1 GMSSRSTKRRTFSFR
16 RRSSSGNSKS
26 IAILSSI
33 HSHRSSCTNG
43 AHDQRPATGIA
54 VCETATPANRP
65 VLPQRRETMADYQTI
80 LIEKNDGI
88 TTVRLNRPEKKNAM
102 SPTLHREMHAALR
115 DLEYDNE
122 TQVLVITGS
131 GNAFCAGQDLKEYF
145 YANKDSERDRDEIQ
159 RISHAW
165 RHQILNYFPK
175 PTIASIN
182 GYCFGGA
189 FTIVASCDIAIAA
202 NEAKFGLSEI
212 NFGSI
217 PAGLVAKAISP
228 EMQYRQMLYYSLT
241 GEQFDGKR
249 SVEIGFTTMS
259 VPRTE
264 LEART
269 MQVAT
274 MLKAKDAHA
283 LKAVKDAYKG
293 VDIRN
298 LSYED

>member
-1 GMSSRSTKRRTFSFR
+1 
-16 RRSSSGNSKS
+16 
-26 IAILSSI
+26 
-33 HSHRSSCTNG
+33 
-43 AHDQRPATGIA
+43 
-54 VCETATPANRP
+54 
-65 VLPQRRETMADYQTI
+65 MADYQTI
-80 LIEKNDGI
+80 LIEKNDGV

-102 SPTLHREMHAALR
+102 SPTLHREMHDALR

-159 RISHAW
+159 RISHTW

-182 GYCFGGA
+182 GFCFGGA

-202 NEAKFGLSEI
+202 DEATFGLSEI

-217 PAGLVAKAISP
+217 PAGLVAKAIIG
-228 EMQYRQMLYYSLT
+228 EMEFRQALYYSMT

-259 VPRTE
+259 VPRAR
-264 LEART
+264 LEERT
-269 MQVAT
+269 LQVAT
-274 MLKAKDAHA
+274 MLKGKDRHA
-283 LKAVKDAYKG
+283 LRACKEAFKG
-293 VDIRN
+293 VDIRSM
-298 LSYED
+298 SYEDARYWLKARLGQMTQEQKAANWMDHGIGKFIEGAYRPGMGAAPKAGG

>member
-1 GMSSRSTKRRTFSFR
+1 MTKP
-16 RRSSSGNSKS
+16 
-26 IAILSSI
+26 I
-33 HSHRSSCTNG
+33 
-43 AHDQRPATGIA
+43 
-54 VCETATPANRP
+54 E
-65 VLPQRRETMADYQTI
+65 TI
-80 LIEKNDGI
+80 LIEKNDGV
-88 TTVRLNRPEKKNAM
+88 TTVRFNRPDKKNAM
-102 SPTLHREMHAALR
+102 SPTLHREMYDALR
-115 DLEYDNE
+115 DLEYDND

-182 GYCFGGA
+182 GFCFGGA

-202 NEAKFGLSEI
+202 DEATFGLSEI

-217 PAGLVAKAISP
+217 PAGLVAKAIIG
-228 EMQYRQMLYYSLT
+228 EMEFRQALYYSLT

-259 VPRTE
+259 VPRAQ
-264 LEART
+264 LRRAHHAGRQQRSRARIAMRCAPARRRSRAST
-269 MQVAT
+269 SA
-274 MLKAKDAHA
+274 
-283 LKAVKDAYKG
+283 
-293 VDIRN
+293 R
-298 LSYED
+298 

>member
-1 GMSSRSTKRRTFSFR
+1 MEDVMK
-16 RRSSSGNSKS
+16 KY
-26 IAILSSI
+26 
-33 HSHRSSCTNG
+33 
-43 AHDQRPATGIA
+43 
-54 VCETATPANRP
+54 ET
-65 VLPQRRETMADYQTI
+65 L
-80 LIEKNDGI
+80 LIEKNDGV
-88 TTVRLNRPEKKNAM
+88 TTVRLNRPDKKNAM
-102 SPTLHREMHAALR
+102 SPTLHREMYDALT
-115 DLEYDNE
+115 DLDYDHD
-122 TQVLVITGS
+122 THVLVITGS

-145 YANKDSERDRDEIQ
+145 YDMKDAERQRDEIQ

-165 RHQILNYFPK
+165 RHQLLNYFSK

-202 NEAKFGLSEI
+202 HEATFGLSEI

-259 VPRTE
+259 VPLAE
-264 LEART
+264 LAAKT
-269 MQVAT
+269 LQVAT
-274 MLKAKDAHA
+274 TLKGKDRHA
-283 LKAVKDAYKG
+283 LRATKEAFKG
-293 VDIRN
+293 VDIRSM
-298 LSYED
+298 SYEDARFWLKARLGQMTHEQKNANWMDHGISKFIEGAYQPGKGAAPKAAE